1 MKGRPKK
8 TWKTS
13 FLEEKV
19 FSLKSY
25 CTTRGDLDHETRVA
39 CGFLDDFAH
48 PCWNLTFPNT
58 HQLAQRLNCLLNSM
72 EQLRAG
78 GSEKGLASEK
88 IKQGKK

>member
-1 MKGRPKK
+1 MENFFSRRK
-8 TWKTS
+8 S
-13 FLEEKV
+13 FLPQKLLHN
-19 FSLKSY
+19 S
-25 CTTRGDLDHETRVA
+25 GDLDHETRVA